1 MVRMRVTTS
10 ATRDDENWRVHTIA
24 NVDGTKVDLSYRPVI
39 TKALTTEKQGGI
51 NTKQFA
57 PKERT
62 F

>member
-1 MVRMRVTTS
+1 
-10 ATRDDENWRVHTIA
+10 VHTIA